1 MKRDCFG
8 ICLDRAVLSKNRAS
22 TFTHVRAY
30 QKLNA
35 QHEDVENDLLVSF
48 SSPQM
53 SGKEVL
59 QAMKQAKNLV
69 WRAGYFCPSQQ

>member
-8 ICLDRAVLSKNRAS
+8 ICLNRAVLSKNRTS

-30 QKLNA
+30 QKQNSP
-35 QHEDVENDLLVSF
+35 QEDVENDLLVSF
-48 SSPQM
+48 ACPQM
-53 SGKEVL
+53 SGNEVL

-69 WRAGYFCPSQQ
+69 WRAGYFCPSQ